1 MKGGQSVE
9 EEKSIWQDMETKITR
24 IKSVKSRK
32 LSPNTQMDALKKC
45 ADLVA
50 DEIMFML
57 KDKDQFMRHVFQ
69 EKSTGAI
76 SEVELKTRN
85 IRHLRDVIQAIRE
98 LSDVVRSLYGI
109 LPPETEREME
119 MQLRK
124 LEIEAKKVAPPEKT
138 GAETGVVLL
147 PQPEEANA

>member
-1 MKGGQSVE
+1 ME
-9 EEKSIWQDMETKITR
+9 EEKNVWQDMEEKITR
-24 IKSVKSRK
+24 IKSVKGRK
-32 LSPNTQMDALKKC
+32 LSANMQMDALKKC

-50 DEIMFML
+50 DEIMDML
-57 KDKDQFMRHVFQ
+57 KDKEQFMRHVFQ
-69 EKSTGAI
+69 EKSSGMV

-85 IRHLRDVIQAIRE
+85 IRHLRDVILAIRE

-124 LEIEAKKVAPPEKT
+124 LEIEAKKMAPGEKA

-147 PQPEEANA
+147 PQPEDTNA